1 MNDKIETE
9 TLINASIDRVWDA
22 VGDHRR
28 VGEWFKVA
36 LDQPFVAGQKS
47 TGHITHK
54 GYEHVR
60 WSADVVAVEPPRRL
74 AFRWHPYAIEEG
86 RDYSGEPTT
95 LVEIMLEPSGEA
107 TRLRVVESGFD
118 ALPAARRDEAFRMNA
133 SGWDQQMVNVKA
145 YVEG

>member
-1 MNDKIETE
+1 MTDKIETE

-22 VGDHRR
+22 VGDQRR
-28 VGEWFKVA
+28 FGEWFKVA

-95 LVEIMLEPSGEA
+95 LVEIVLEPSGEA
-107 TRLRVVESGFD
+107 TRLRIVESGFD
-118 ALPAARRDEAFRMNA
+118 ALPATRRDEAFRMNA

>member
-28 VGEWFKVA
+28 FGEWFKVV

-60 WSADVVAVEPPRRL
+60 WSADIVAVEPPRRL
-74 AFRWHPYAIEEG
+74 VFRWHPYAIEEG

-107 TRLRVVESGFD
+107 TRLRIVESGFD
-118 ALPAARRDEAFRMNA
+118 ALPATRRDEAFRMNA

>member
-28 VGEWFKVA
+28 FGEWFKVV

-60 WSADVVAVEPPRRL
+60 WSADIVAVEPPRRL

-95 LVEIMLEPSGEA
+95 LVEIVLEPSGEA
-107 TRLRVVESGFD
+107 TRLRIVESGFD
-118 ALPAARRDEAFRMNA
+118 ALPATRRDEAFRMNA

>member
-1 MNDKIETE
+1 MTDKIETE

-28 VGEWFKVA
+28 FGKWFKVA

-95 LVEIMLEPSGEA
+95 LVEIVLEPSGEA
-107 TRLRVVESGFD
+107 TRLRIVESGFD
-118 ALPAARRDEAFRMNA
+118 ALPATRRDEAFRMNA